1 MKRVLSL
8 ALSLVMLLSVTGG
21 LGLTA
26 YAGDTYYE
34 TEDNDDYSSADY
46 VPVNSTIYGVCR
58 KYDRKYDYDWYKFTL
73 SSPAKVNVQF
83 SFNRADADGAWSVY
97 LYKYDG
103 NGDCTK
109 LDHKYVYVYDGSYTF
124 SSLGLPAGTYF
135 VEVRALEGRGYSASA
150 WGRQYSITPKCSY
163 VSNWETE
170 FNDEYTSAD
179 PLSMGETRYGVCLSY
194 DDSDLYDCDWYKFT
208 LNSPAS
214 VSVTFT
220 HTKASA
226 NGDWDVYLYKYT
238 GNGGY
243 SRVTDEDVY
252 VSDGNYTFP
261 TQGLSAGTYFVR
273 VCGYN
278 SACGR
283 QYGVTVNYS
292 VGKPGKFRVSSRGS
306 NSLKLAW
313 NKPAGATGYQL
324 QRKSGNSYKA
334 LATVKGTSYT
344 HKSLSAGAGY
354 TYRVRAYRTVGGK
367 NYYSGWAYM
376 TAYTKPATPNL
387 TGLRATKS
395 GHKIKATW
403 KKVGGSAS
411 GYQIYWAK
419 DKNFKKVV
427 SKTTVSGQKK
437 TSYTGKNFTKGK
449 RYYVKVRAYKTVNGN
464 KIYGAWSNV
473 RNVKAK

>member
-1 MKRVLSL
+1 MKRVLSF
-8 ALSLVMLLSVTGG
+8 ALSLVMLLSITGG

-58 KYDRKYDYDWYKFTL
+58 EYDSDWYKFTL

-83 SFNRADADGAWSVY
+83 SFNRADADGDWGVY

-103 NGDCTK
+103 NGDYTK
-109 LDHKYVYVYDGSYTF
+109 LDYKDVYVYDGSYTF

-135 VEVRALEGRGYSASA
+135 VKVYGYNSAC
-150 WGRQYSITPKCSY
+150 GRQYSITPKCSY

-179 PLSMGETRYGVCLSY
+179 PLSMGVTRYGVCREY
-194 DDSDLYDCDWYKFT
+194 DHDWYKFVLKAPST
-208 LNSPAS
+208 

-226 NGDWDVYLYKYT
+226 DGDWDVYLYKYK
-238 GNGGY
+238 GDGEY
-243 SRVTDEDVY
+243 AKVAYKDVY

-261 TQGLSAGTYFVR
+261 TLGLSAGTYFVK
-273 VCGYN
+273 VYGYN

-344 HKSLSAGAGY
+344 HKSLTAGAGY

-387 TGLRATKS
+387 TGLSATKS

-427 SKTTVSGQKK
+427 SKTNVSGQKK

-464 KIYGAWSNV
+464 KIYGAWSKV

>member
-1 MKRVLSL
+1 MLSF
-8 ALSLVMLLSVTGG
+8 ALSLVMLLSITGG

-46 VPVNSTIYGVCR
+46 VPVNSTIYGVCS
-58 KYDRKYDYDWYKFTL
+58 DYSYSDTDWYKFTL

-83 SFNRADADGAWSVY
+83 SFNRADADGDWYVY
-97 LYKYDG
+97 LYKYEG
-103 NGDCTK
+103 NGDYST
-109 LDHKYVYVYDGSYTF
+109 LDYEDVYVYDGSYTF

-135 VEVRALEGRGYSASA
+135 VKVYGYNSAC
-150 WGRQYSITPKCSY
+150 GRQYSITPKCSY

-179 PLSMGETRYGVCLSY
+179 PLSMGTTRYGVNPTSS
-194 DDSDLYDCDWYKFT
+194 DDDWYKFT

-214 VSVTFT
+214 VSVAFT
-220 HTKASA
+220 HTKASDD
-226 NGDWDVYLYKYT
+226 GDWGVYLYKY
-238 GNGGY
+238 NGGGEY
-243 SRVTDEDVY
+243 AQLAYEDVC

-261 TQGLSAGTYFVR
+261 TQGLSAGTYFVK
-273 VCGYN
+273 VSGCN

-283 QYGVTVNYS
+283 QYGITVNYS

-324 QRKSGNSYKA
+324 QRKSGNSYKT

-344 HKSLSAGAGY
+344 HKSLTAGAGY
-354 TYRVRAYRTVGGK
+354 TYRVRTYRTVGGK
-367 NYYSGWAYM
+367 NYYSGWVYM

-387 TGLRATKS
+387 TGLSATKS

-449 RYYVKVRAYKTVNGN
+449 RYYVKVRAYKTVKGN
-464 KIYGAWSNV
+464 KIYGAWSKV

>member
-1 MKRVLSL
+1 MLFLLEVKNMKRVLSF
-8 ALSLVMLLSVTGG
+8 ALSLVMLLSITGG

-46 VPVNSTIYGVCR
+46 VPVNSTIYGVCS
-58 KYDRKYDYDWYKFTL
+58 DYSYSDTDWYKFTL

-83 SFNRADADGAWSVY
+83 SFNRADADGDWYVY
-97 LYKYDG
+97 LYKYEG
-103 NGDCTK
+103 NGDYST
-109 LDHKYVYVYDGSYTF
+109 LDYEDVYVYDGSYTF

-135 VEVRALEGRGYSASA
+135 VKVYGYNSAC
-150 WGRQYSITPKCSY
+150 GRQYSITPKCSY

-179 PLSMGETRYGVCLSY
+179 PLSMGTTRYGVNPTSS
-194 DDSDLYDCDWYKFT
+194 DDDWYKFT

-214 VSVTFT
+214 VSVAFT

-226 NGDWDVYLYKYT
+226 DGDWGVYLYKY
-238 GNGGY
+238 NGGGEY
-243 SRVTDEDVY
+243 AQLAYEDVC

-261 TQGLSAGTYFVR
+261 TQGLSAGTYFVK
-273 VCGYN
+273 VSGCN

-324 QRKSGNSYKA
+324 QRKSGNSYKT

-344 HKSLSAGAGY
+344 HKSLTAGAGY

-376 TAYTKPATPNL
+376 TAYTKPAIPNL
-387 TGLRATKS
+387 TGLSATKS

-427 SKTTVSGQKK
+427 SKTNVSGQKK

>member
-1 MKRVLSL
+1 MKRVLSF
-8 ALSLVMLLSVTGG
+8 ALSLVMLLSITGG

-34 TEDNDDYSSADY
+34 TEDNDYYTSADY
-46 VPVNSTIYGVCR
+46 VPVNSTIYGACR
-58 KYDRKYDYDWYKFTL
+58 EYDSDWYKFTL

-83 SFNRADADGAWSVY
+83 SFNRADADGDWNVS
-97 LYKYDG
+97 LHKYDG
-103 NGDCTK
+103 NGEYTC
-109 LDHKYVYVYDGSYTF
+109 LDYKDVNVYDGSYTF
-124 SSLGLPAGTYF
+124 SSEGLPAGTYF
-135 VEVRALEGRGYSASA
+135 VEVYGYNSACN
-150 WGRQYSITPKCSY
+150 RQYSVTPKCTY

-170 FNDEYTSAD
+170 FNDYYTSAD
-179 PLSMGETRYGVCLSY
+179 PLSIGTTRYGVCREY
-194 DDSDLYDCDWYKFT
+194 DNDWYKFI
-208 LNSPAS
+208 LNSSSS

-226 NGDWDVYLYKYT
+226 DGDWNVYLYKYK
-238 GNGGY
+238 GDGEYAQVAYKN
-243 SRVTDEDVY
+243 VY

-261 TQGLSAGTYFVR
+261 TQGLSAGTYFIQVY
-273 VCGYN
+273 GYN
-278 SACGR
+278 SALGR

-324 QRKSGNSYKA
+324 QRKSGNRYKA

-344 HKSLSAGAGY
+344 HKSLTAGTGY

-387 TGLRATKS
+387 TGLSAIKS

-403 KKVGGSAS
+403 KKIGGSAS

-449 RYYVKVRAYKTVNGN
+449 RYYVKVRAYKTVKGN
-464 KIYGAWSNV
+464 KIYGAWSKV

>member
-1 MKRVLSL
+1 MKRVLSF
-8 ALSLVMLLSVTGG
+8 ALSLVMLMSITGG

-58 KYDRKYDYDWYKFTL
+58 EYDSDWYKFTL
-73 SSPAKVNVQF
+73 SSSAKVNVQF
-83 SFNRADADGAWSVY
+83 SFNRADADGDWDVY

-103 NGDCTK
+103 NGDYTQLEYK
-109 LDHKYVYVYDGSYTF
+109 DVYVYDGSYTF

-135 VEVRALEGRGYSASA
+135 VKVYGYNSAC
-150 WGRQYSITPKCSY
+150 GRQYSITPKCSY

-179 PLSMGETRYGVCLSY
+179 PLSMGVTRYGVCRGY
-194 DDSDLYDCDWYKFT
+194 DRDWYKFV
-208 LNSPAS
+208 LNAPST

-226 NGDWDVYLYKYT
+226 DGDWDVYLYKYK
-238 GNGGY
+238 GDGEY
-243 SRVTDEDVY
+243 DQLAYKDVY

-261 TQGLSAGTYFVR
+261 TQGLSAGTYFVK
-273 VCGYN
+273 VYGYN

-324 QRKSGNSYKA
+324 QRKSGNRYKA

-344 HKSLSAGAGY
+344 HKSLTAGAGY

-387 TGLRATKS
+387 TGLSAIKS

>member
-1 MKRVLSL
+1 MKRVLSF
-8 ALSLVMLLSVTGG
+8 ALSLVMLLSITGG

-58 KYDRKYDYDWYKFTL
+58 EYDPDWYKFTL

-83 SFNRADADGAWSVY
+83 SFNRADADGDWYVY
-97 LYKYDG
+97 LYKYEG
-103 NGDCTK
+103 NGDYST
-109 LDHKYVYVYDGSYTF
+109 LDYEDVYVYDGSYTF

-135 VEVRALEGRGYSASA
+135 VKVYGYNSAC
-150 WGRQYSITPKCSY
+150 GRQYSITPKCSY

-179 PLSMGETRYGVCLSY
+179 PLSMGTTRYGVNPTSS
-194 DDSDLYDCDWYKFT
+194 DDDWYKFT

-214 VSVTFT
+214 VSVAFT

-226 NGDWDVYLYKYT
+226 DGDWGVYLYKY
-238 GNGGY
+238 NGGGEY
-243 SRVTDEDVY
+243 AQLAYEDVC

-261 TQGLSAGTYFVR
+261 TQGLSAGTYFVK
-273 VCGYN
+273 VSGCN

-313 NKPAGATGYQL
+313 NKPVGATGYQL

-344 HKSLSAGAGY
+344 HKSLRAGAGY
-354 TYRVRAYRTVGGK
+354 SYRVRAYRTVGGK

-387 TGLRATKS
+387 TGLSATKS

-419 DKNFKKVV
+419 DKNFKKMV

>member
-1 MKRVLSL
+1 MKRVLSF
-8 ALSLVMLLSVTGG
+8 ALSLVMLLSITGG

-58 KYDRKYDYDWYKFTL
+58 EYDFDWYKFTL

-83 SFNRADADGAWSVY
+83 SFNRADADGDWDVY

-103 NGDCTK
+103 NGDYTK
-109 LDHKYVYVYDGSYTF
+109 LDYKDVYVYDGSYTF

-135 VEVRALEGRGYSASA
+135 VKVYGYNSAC
-150 WGRQYSITPKCSY
+150 GRQYSITPKCSY

-179 PLSMGETRYGVCLSY
+179 PLSMGVTRYGVCREY
-194 DDSDLYDCDWYKFT
+194 DHDWYKFVLKAPST
-208 LNSPAS
+208 

-226 NGDWDVYLYKYT
+226 DGDWDVYLYKYK
-238 GNGGY
+238 GDGEY
-243 SRVTDEDVY
+243 AKVAYKDVY

-261 TQGLSAGTYFVR
+261 TLGLSAGTYFVK
-273 VCGYN
+273 VYGYN

-283 QYGVTVNYS
+283 QYGVTVNYA

-324 QRKSGNSYKA
+324 QRKSGNSYKT

-344 HKSLSAGAGY
+344 HKGLTAGAGY

-367 NYYSGWAYM
+367 NYYSGWVYM

-419 DKNFKKVV
+419 DKNFKKMV
-427 SKTTVSGQKK
+427 SKTSPGRRKPAIPAR
-437 TSYTGKNFTKGK
+437 TSP
-449 RYYVKVRAYKTVNGN
+449 RANA
-464 KIYGAWSNV
+464 IM
-473 RNVKAK
+473 

>member
-1 MKRVLSL
+1 MKRVLSF
-8 ALSLVMLLSVTGG
+8 ALSLVMLMSITGG

-26 YAGDTYYE
+26 YAGDSYYE

-58 KYDRKYDYDWYKFTL
+58 EYDSDWYKFTL

-83 SFNRADADGAWSVY
+83 SFNRADADGDWSVY

-103 NGDCTK
+103 NGDYTK
-109 LDHKYVYVYDGSYTF
+109 LDYKDVYVYDGSYTF

-135 VEVRALEGRGYSASA
+135 VKVYGYNSAC
-150 WGRQYSITPKCSY
+150 GRQYSITPKCSY

-179 PLSMGETRYGVCLSY
+179 PLSMGVTRYGVCREY
-194 DDSDLYDCDWYKFT
+194 DHDWYKFVLKAPST
-208 LNSPAS
+208 

-226 NGDWDVYLYKYT
+226 DGDWGVYLYKY
-238 GNGGY
+238 NGGGEY
-243 SRVTDEDVY
+243 AQLAYEDVC

-261 TQGLSAGTYFVR
+261 TQGLSAGTYFVK
-273 VCGYN
+273 VSGCN

-313 NKPAGATGYQL
+313 NKPVGATGYQL

-344 HKSLSAGAGY
+344 HKSLRAGAGY
-354 TYRVRAYRTVGGK
+354 SYRVRAYRTVGGK

-387 TGLRATKS
+387 TGLSATKS

-419 DKNFKKVV
+419 DKNFKKMV

>member
-1 MKRVLSL
+1 MSL
-8 ALSLVMLLSVTGG
+8 H
-21 LGLTA
+21 
-26 YAGDTYYE
+26 
-34 TEDNDDYSSADY
+34 
-46 VPVNSTIYGVCR
+46 
-58 KYDRKYDYDWYKFTL
+58 
-73 SSPAKVNVQF
+73 
-83 SFNRADADGAWSVY
+83 
-97 LYKYDG
+97 KYDG
-103 NGDCTK
+103 NGEYTR
-109 LDHKYVYVYDGSYTF
+109 LDYKDVNVYDGSYTF
-124 SSLGLPAGTYF
+124 SSEGLPAGTYF
-135 VEVRALEGRGYSASA
+135 VEVYGYNSACN
-150 WGRQYSITPKCSY
+150 RQYSVTPKCTY

-170 FNDEYTSAD
+170 FNDYYTSAD
-179 PLSMGETRYGVCLSY
+179 PLSIGTTRYGVCREY
-194 DDSDLYDCDWYKFT
+194 DNDWYKFI
-208 LNSPAS
+208 LNSSSS

-226 NGDWDVYLYKYT
+226 DGDWNVYLYKYK
-238 GNGGY
+238 GDGEYAQVAYKN
-243 SRVTDEDVY
+243 VC

-261 TQGLSAGTYFVR
+261 TQGLSAGTYFIQVY
-273 VCGYN
+273 GYN

-324 QRKSGNSYKA
+324 QRKSGNSYKT

>member
-1 MKRVLSL
+1 MKRVLSF
-8 ALSLVMLLSVTGG
+8 ALSLVMLLSITGG

-46 VPVNSTIYGVCR
+46 VPVNSTIYGVCS
-58 KYDRKYDYDWYKFTL
+58 DYSYSDTDWYKFTL

-83 SFNRADADGAWSVY
+83 SFNRADADGDWYVY
-97 LYKYDG
+97 LYKYEG
-103 NGDCTK
+103 NGDYST
-109 LDHKYVYVYDGSYTF
+109 LDYEDVYVYDGSYTF

-135 VEVRALEGRGYSASA
+135 VKVYGYNSAC
-150 WGRQYSITPKCSY
+150 GRQYSITPKCSY

-179 PLSMGETRYGVCLSY
+179 PLSMGTTRYGVNPTSS
-194 DDSDLYDCDWYKFT
+194 DDDWYKFT

-214 VSVTFT
+214 VSVAFT

-226 NGDWDVYLYKYT
+226 DGDWGVYLYKY
-238 GNGGY
+238 NGGGEY
-243 SRVTDEDVY
+243 AQLAYEDVC

-261 TQGLSAGTYFVR
+261 TQGLSAGIYFVK
-273 VCGYN
+273 VSGCN

-324 QRKSGNSYKA
+324 QRKSGNSYKT

-344 HKSLSAGAGY
+344 HKSLTAGAGY

-387 TGLRATKS
+387 TGLSATKS

-419 DKNFKKVV
+419 DKNFKKMV

>member
-1 MKRVLSL
+1 MKRVLSF
-8 ALSLVMLLSVTGG
+8 ALSLVMLLSITGG

-46 VPVNSTIYGVCR
+46 VPVNSTIYGVCS
-58 KYDRKYDYDWYKFTL
+58 DYSYSDTDWYKFTL

-83 SFNRADADGAWSVY
+83 SFNRADADGDWYVY
-97 LYKYDG
+97 LYKYEG
-103 NGDCTK
+103 NGDYST
-109 LDHKYVYVYDGSYTF
+109 LDYEDVYVYDGSYTF

-135 VEVRALEGRGYSASA
+135 VKVYGYNSAC
-150 WGRQYSITPKCSY
+150 GRQYSITPKCSY

-179 PLSMGETRYGVCLSY
+179 PLSMGTTRYGVNPTSS
-194 DDSDLYDCDWYKFT
+194 DDDWYKFT

-214 VSVTFT
+214 VSVAFT

-226 NGDWDVYLYKYT
+226 DGDWDVYLYKY
-238 GNGGY
+238 NGGGEY
-243 SRVTDEDVY
+243 AQLAYEDVC

-261 TQGLSAGTYFVR
+261 TQGLSAGTYFVK
-273 VCGYN
+273 VSGCN

-283 QYGVTVNYS
+283 QYGVTVNYA

>member
-1 MKRVLSL
+1 M
-8 ALSLVMLLSVTGG
+8 
-21 LGLTA
+21 
-26 YAGDTYYE
+26 
-34 TEDNDDYSSADY
+34 
-46 VPVNSTIYGVCR
+46 VCR
-58 KYDRKYDYDWYKFTL
+58 EYDSDWYKFTL

-83 SFNRADADGAWSVY
+83 SFNRADADGEWDVY

-103 NGDCTK
+103 NGNYTQ
-109 LDHKYVYVYDGSYTF
+109 LDFEEVYVYDGSYTF

-135 VEVRALEGRGYSASA
+135 VKVRGYNSAC
-150 WGRQYSITPKCSY
+150 GRQYGVTPKCTY

-170 FNDEYTSAD
+170 FNDEYTDAD
-179 PLSMGETRYGVCLSY
+179 PLSMGTTRYGVCRSY
-194 DDSDLYDCDWYKFT
+194 DNDWYKFV
-208 LNSPAS
+208 LNSSAS

-220 HTKASA
+220 HTKASVD
-226 NGDWDVYLYKYT
+226 GEWDVYVYKYT
-238 GNGGY
+238 GSGNY
-243 SRVTDEDVY
+243 SQLAYNEVY
-252 VSDGNYTFP
+252 VGDGNYTFP
-261 TQGLSAGTYFVR
+261 TQGLSAGTYFVKVR
-273 VCGYN
+273 GYG

-292 VGKPGKFRVSSRGS
+292 VGKPGNFRVSNRGS

-334 LATVKGTSYT
+334 LATVKSTSYT
-344 HKSLSAGAGY
+344 HKSLTAGAGY

-367 NYYSGWAYM
+367 NYYSGWVYM

-387 TGLRATKS
+387 TGLSATKS

>member
-1 MKRVLSL
+1 MKRVLSF
-8 ALSLVMLLSVTGG
+8 ALSLVMLLSITGG

-46 VPVNSTIYGVCR
+46 VPVNSTIYGVCS
-58 KYDRKYDYDWYKFTL
+58 DYSYSDTDWYKFTL

-83 SFNRADADGAWSVY
+83 SFNRADADGDWYVY
-97 LYKYDG
+97 LYKYEG
-103 NGDCTK
+103 NGDYST
-109 LDHKYVYVYDGSYTF
+109 LDYEDVYVYDGSYTF

-135 VEVRALEGRGYSASA
+135 VKVYGYNSAC
-150 WGRQYSITPKCSY
+150 GRQYSITPKCSY

-179 PLSMGETRYGVCLSY
+179 PLSMGTTRYGVNPTSS
-194 DDSDLYDCDWYKFT
+194 DDDWYKFT

-214 VSVTFT
+214 VSVAFT

-226 NGDWDVYLYKYT
+226 DGDWGVYLYKY
-238 GNGGY
+238 NGGGEY
-243 SRVTDEDVY
+243 AQLAYEDVC

-261 TQGLSAGTYFVR
+261 TQGLSAGTYFVK
-273 VCGYN
+273 VSGCN

-313 NKPAGATGYQL
+313 NKPVGATGYQL

-344 HKSLSAGAGY
+344 HKSLRAGAGY
-354 TYRVRAYRTVGGK
+354 SYRVRAYRTVGGK

-387 TGLRATKS
+387 TGLSATKS

-419 DKNFKKVV
+419 DKNFKKMV

-449 RYYVKVRAYKTVNGN
+449 RYYVKVRAYKTVKGN
-464 KIYGAWSNV
+464 KIYGAWSKV

>member
-1 MKRVLSL
+1 MKRVLSF
-8 ALSLVMLLSVTGG
+8 ALSLVMLLSITGG

-46 VPVNSTIYGVCR
+46 VPVNSTIYGVCS
-58 KYDRKYDYDWYKFTL
+58 DYSYSDTDWYKFTL

-83 SFNRADADGAWSVY
+83 SFNRADADGDWYVY
-97 LYKYDG
+97 LYKYEG
-103 NGDCTK
+103 NGDYST
-109 LDHKYVYVYDGSYTF
+109 LDYEDVYVYDGSYTF

-135 VEVRALEGRGYSASA
+135 VKVYGYNSAC
-150 WGRQYSITPKCSY
+150 GRQYSITPKCSY

-179 PLSMGETRYGVCLSY
+179 PLSMGTTRYGVNPTSS
-194 DDSDLYDCDWYKFT
+194 DDDWYKFT

-214 VSVTFT
+214 VSVAFT

-226 NGDWDVYLYKYT
+226 DGDWGVYLYKY
-238 GNGGY
+238 NGGGEY
-243 SRVTDEDVY
+243 AQLAYEDVC

-261 TQGLSAGTYFVR
+261 TQGLSAGTYFVK
-273 VCGYN
+273 VSGCN

-324 QRKSGNSYKA
+324 QRKSGNSYKT

-344 HKSLSAGAGY
+344 HKSLTAGAGY

-367 NYYSGWAYM
+367 NYYSGWVYM

-387 TGLRATKS
+387 TGLSAIKS

>member
-1 MKRVLSL
+1 MKRVLSF
-8 ALSLVMLLSVTGG
+8 ALSLVMLMSITGG

-58 KYDRKYDYDWYKFTL
+58 DYDDDWYKFTL
-73 SSPAKVNVQF
+73 SSSAKVNVQF
-83 SFNRADADGAWSVY
+83 SFNRADADGDWYVY
-97 LYKYDG
+97 LYKYEG
-103 NGDCTK
+103 NGDYST
-109 LDHKYVYVYDGSYTF
+109 LDYEDVYVYDGSYTF

-135 VEVRALEGRGYSASA
+135 VKVYGYNSAC
-150 WGRQYSITPKCSY
+150 GRQYSITPKCSY
-163 VSNWETE
+163 VSNRETE

-179 PLSMGETRYGVCLSY
+179 PLSMGTTRYGVNPTSS
-194 DDSDLYDCDWYKFT
+194 DDDWYKFT

-214 VSVTFT
+214 VSVAFT

-226 NGDWDVYLYKYT
+226 DGDWGVYLYKY
-238 GNGGY
+238 NGGGEY
-243 SRVTDEDVY
+243 AQLAYEDVC

-261 TQGLSAGTYFVR
+261 TQGLSAGTYFVK
-273 VCGYN
+273 VSGCN

-387 TGLRATKS
+387 TGLSATKS

-419 DKNFKKVV
+419 DKNFKKMV

>member
-1 MKRVLSL
+1 MKRVLSF
-8 ALSLVMLLSVTGG
+8 ALSLVMLLSITGG

-46 VPVNSTIYGVCR
+46 VPVNSTIYGVCS
-58 KYDRKYDYDWYKFTL
+58 DYSYSDTDWYKFTL

-83 SFNRADADGAWSVY
+83 SFNRADADGDWYVY
-97 LYKYDG
+97 LYKYEG
-103 NGDCTK
+103 NGDYST
-109 LDHKYVYVYDGSYTF
+109 LDYEDVYVYDGSYTF

-135 VEVRALEGRGYSASA
+135 VKVYGYNSAC
-150 WGRQYSITPKCSY
+150 GRQYSITPKCSY

-179 PLSMGETRYGVCLSY
+179 PLSMGTTRYGVNPTSS
-194 DDSDLYDCDWYKFT
+194 DDDWYKFT

-214 VSVTFT
+214 VSVAFT

-226 NGDWDVYLYKYT
+226 DGDWGVYLYKY
-238 GNGGY
+238 NGGGEY
-243 SRVTDEDVY
+243 AQLAYEDVC

-261 TQGLSAGTYFVR
+261 TQGLSAGTYFVK
-273 VCGYN
+273 VSGCN

-324 QRKSGNSYKA
+324 QRKSGNSYKT

-344 HKSLSAGAGY
+344 HKSLTAGAGY

-387 TGLRATKS
+387 TGLSATKS

-419 DKNFKKVV
+419 DKNFKKMV

-473 RNVKAK
+473 RTVKAK

>member
-8 ALSLVMLLSVTGG
+8 ALSLVMLLSV
-21 LGLTA
+21 GLTA

-34 TEDNDDYSSADY
+34 TEDNDEYSSADY
-46 VPVNSTIYGVCR
+46 VPVNSTIYGVCS
-58 KYDRKYDYDWYKFTL
+58 DNSDTDWYKFTL

-83 SFNRADADGAWSVY
+83 SFDRADEDGYWWVY
-97 LYKYDG
+97 LYKYEG
-103 NGDCTK
+103 NGDYTR
-109 LDHKYVYVYDGSYTF
+109 LDYKDVYVYDGSYTF
-124 SSLGLPAGTYF
+124 SSLGLPAGIYL
-135 VEVRALEGRGYSASA
+135 VKVYGYNSPL
-150 WGRQYSITPKCSY
+150 GRQYSVTPKCTY

-170 FNDEYTSAD
+170 FNDDFATAD
-179 PLSMGETRYGVCLSY
+179 PLTMGTIRYGVCTDYS
-194 DDSDLYDCDWYKFT
+194 DDDWYKFV
-208 LNSPAS
+208 LNSSAS
-214 VSVTFT
+214 VSVTIT

-226 NGDWDVYLYKYT
+226 DGYWSVYLYKYE
-238 GNGGY
+238 GNGDRSEVAY
-243 SRVTDEDVY
+243 KTIY

-261 TQGLSAGTYFVR
+261 TQGLSAGTYFVKVR
-273 VCGYN
+273 GNN
-278 SACGR
+278 SAYGR

-313 NKPAGATGYQL
+313 NQPAGATGYQL

-334 LATVKGTSYT
+334 LATVKSTSYT
-344 HKSLSAGAGY
+344 HKSLTAGAGY

-367 NYYSGWAYM
+367 NYYSGWVYM

-387 TGLRATKS
+387 TGLSATKS

-427 SKTTVSGQKK
+427 SKTTVSGQGK

>member
-1 MKRVLSL
+1 MKRVLSF
-8 ALSLVMLLSVTGG
+8 ALSLVMLLSITGG

-46 VPVNSTIYGVCR
+46 VPVNSTIYGVCS
-58 KYDRKYDYDWYKFTL
+58 DNGDTDWYKFTL

-83 SFNRADADGAWSVY
+83 SFNRADADGYWRVY
-97 LYKYDG
+97 LYKYEG
-103 NGDCTK
+103 NGNYAN
-109 LDHKYVYVYDGSYTF
+109 LDNEMVYVYDGSYTF
-124 SSLGLPAGTYF
+124 SSLGLPAGTYLIR
-135 VEVRALEGRGYSASA
+135 VRGYNSACD
-150 WGRQYSITPKCSY
+150 RQYSVTPKCTY

-170 FNDEYTSAD
+170 FNDDFNTAD
-179 PLSMGETRYGVCLSY
+179 PLSMGTTRYGVCTDY
-194 DDSDLYDCDWYKFT
+194 GDDDWYKFV
-208 LNSPAS
+208 LNSSAS
-214 VSVTFT
+214 VSVSIT
-220 HTKASA
+220 HTKASVD
-226 NGDWDVYLYKYT
+226 GYWSVYLYKYE
-238 GNGGY
+238 GSGARSQVAY
-243 SRVTDEDVY
+243 KSIY
-252 VSDGNYTFP
+252 VSDANYTFP
-261 TQGLSAGTYFVR
+261 TQGFSAGTYFVKVR
-273 VCGYN
+273 GNN

-344 HKSLSAGAGY
+344 HKSLTAGAGY

-419 DKNFKKVV
+419 DKNFKKMV

>member
-1 MKRVLSL
+1 MKRVLSF
-8 ALSLVMLLSVTGG
+8 ALSLVMLLSITGG

-34 TEDNDDYSSADY
+34 TEDNDEYSSADY

-58 KYDRKYDYDWYKFTL
+58 EYDFDWYKFTL

-83 SFNRADADGAWSVY
+83 SFNRADADGDWDVY

-103 NGDCTK
+103 NGDYTK
-109 LDHKYVYVYDGSYTF
+109 LDYKDVYVYDGSYTF

-135 VEVRALEGRGYSASA
+135 VKVYGYNSAC
-150 WGRQYSITPKCSY
+150 GRQYSITPKCSY

-179 PLSMGETRYGVCLSY
+179 PLSMGVTRYGVCREY
-194 DDSDLYDCDWYKFT
+194 DHDWYKFVLKAPST
-208 LNSPAS
+208 

-226 NGDWDVYLYKYT
+226 DGDWDVYLYKYK
-238 GNGGY
+238 GDGEY
-243 SRVTDEDVY
+243 AKVAYKDVY

-261 TQGLSAGTYFVR
+261 TLGLSAGTYFVK
-273 VCGYN
+273 VYGYN

-283 QYGVTVNYS
+283 QYGVTVNYA

-344 HKSLSAGAGY
+344 HKGLTAGAGY

-367 NYYSGWAYM
+367 NYYSGWVYM

-427 SKTTVSGQKK
+427 SKTNVSGQKK

-464 KIYGAWSNV
+464 KIYGAWSKV

>member
-1 MKRVLSL
+1 MKRVLSF
-8 ALSLVMLLSVTGG
+8 ALSLVMLLSITGG

-34 TEDNDDYSSADY
+34 TEDNDEYSSADY
-46 VPVNSTIYGVCR
+46 VPVNSTIYGVCS
-58 KYDRKYDYDWYKFTL
+58 DYSYSDTDWYKFTL
-73 SSPAKVNVQF
+73 SSPAKVNVRF
-83 SFNRADADGAWSVY
+83 SFNRADADGDWYVY
-97 LYKYDG
+97 LYKYEG
-103 NGDCTK
+103 NGDYST
-109 LDHKYVYVYDGSYTF
+109 LDYEDVYVYDGSYTF

-135 VEVRALEGRGYSASA
+135 VKVYGYNSAC
-150 WGRQYSITPKCSY
+150 GRQYSITPKCSY

-170 FNDEYTSAD
+170 FNNEYTSAD
-179 PLSMGETRYGVCLSY
+179 PLSMGTTRYGVNPTSS
-194 DDSDLYDCDWYKFT
+194 DDDWYKFT

-214 VSVTFT
+214 VSVAFT

-226 NGDWDVYLYKYT
+226 DGDWGVYLYKY
-238 GNGGY
+238 NGGGEY
-243 SRVTDEDVY
+243 AQLAYEDVC

-261 TQGLSAGTYFVR
+261 TQGLSAGTYFVK
-273 VCGYN
+273 VSGCN

-387 TGLRATKS
+387 TGLSATKS

-427 SKTTVSGQKK
+427 SKTNVSGQKK

-464 KIYGAWSNV
+464 KIYGAWSKV

>member
-1 MKRVLSL
+1 MKRVLSF
-8 ALSLVMLLSVTGG
+8 ALSLVMLMSITGG

-58 KYDRKYDYDWYKFTL
+58 EYDSDWYKFTL
-73 SSPAKVNVQF
+73 SSSAKVNVQF
-83 SFNRADADGAWSVY
+83 SFNRADADGDWDVY

-103 NGDCTK
+103 NGDYTQLEYK
-109 LDHKYVYVYDGSYTF
+109 DVYVYDGSYTF

-135 VEVRALEGRGYSASA
+135 VKVYGYNSAC
-150 WGRQYSITPKCSY
+150 GRQYSITPKCSY

-179 PLSMGETRYGVCLSY
+179 PLSMGVTRYGVCRGY
-194 DDSDLYDCDWYKFT
+194 DRDWYKFV
-208 LNSPAS
+208 LNAPST

-226 NGDWDVYLYKYT
+226 DGDWDVYLYKYK
-238 GNGGY
+238 GDGEY
-243 SRVTDEDVY
+243 DQLAYKDVY

-261 TQGLSAGTYFVR
+261 TQGLSAGTYFVK
-273 VCGYN
+273 VYGYN

-324 QRKSGNSYKA
+324 QRKSGNSYKT

-403 KKVGGSAS
+403 K
-411 GYQIYWAK
+411 
-419 DKNFKKVV
+419 
-427 SKTTVSGQKK
+427 
-437 TSYTGKNFTKGK
+437 
-449 RYYVKVRAYKTVNGN
+449 
-464 KIYGAWSNV
+464 
-473 RNVKAK
+473 

>member
-1 MKRVLSL
+1 MKRVLSF
-8 ALSLVMLLSVTGG
+8 ALSLVMLLSITGG

-46 VPVNSTIYGVCR
+46 VPVNSTIYGVCS
-58 KYDRKYDYDWYKFTL
+58 DYSYSDTDWYKFTL

-83 SFNRADADGAWSVY
+83 SFNRADADGDWYVY
-97 LYKYDG
+97 LYKYEG
-103 NGDCTK
+103 NGDYST
-109 LDHKYVYVYDGSYTF
+109 LDYEDVYVYDGSYTF

-135 VEVRALEGRGYSASA
+135 VKVYGYNSAC
-150 WGRQYSITPKCSY
+150 GRQYSITPKCSY

-179 PLSMGETRYGVCLSY
+179 PLSMGTTRYGVNPTSS
-194 DDSDLYDCDWYKFT
+194 DDDWYKFT

-214 VSVTFT
+214 VSVAFT

-226 NGDWDVYLYKYT
+226 DGDWGVYLYKY
-238 GNGGY
+238 NGGGEY
-243 SRVTDEDVY
+243 AQLAYEDVC

-261 TQGLSAGTYFVR
+261 TQGLSAGTYFVK
-273 VCGYN
+273 VSGCN

-324 QRKSGNSYKA
+324 QRKSGNSYKT

-344 HKSLSAGAGY
+344 HKSLTAGAGY

-376 TAYTKPATPNL
+376 TAYTKPAIPNL
-387 TGLRATKS
+387 TGLSATKS

-419 DKNFKKVV
+419 DKNFKKMV

>member
-1 MKRVLSL
+1 MKRVLSF
-8 ALSLVMLLSVTGG
+8 ALSLVMLLSITGG

-58 KYDRKYDYDWYKFTL
+58 EYDSDWYKFTL

-83 SFNRADADGAWSVY
+83 SFNRADADGDWSVY

-103 NGDCTK
+103 NGDYTK
-109 LDHKYVYVYDGSYTF
+109 LDYKDVYVYDGRYTF
-124 SSLGLPAGTYF
+124 SSLGLPAGTCF
-135 VEVRALEGRGYSASA
+135 VKVYGYNSAC
-150 WGRQYSITPKCSY
+150 GRQYSITPKCSY

-179 PLSMGETRYGVCLSY
+179 PLSMGVTRYGVCREY
-194 DDSDLYDCDWYKFT
+194 DHDWYKFVLKAPST
-208 LNSPAS
+208 

-226 NGDWDVYLYKYT
+226 DGDWDVYLYKYK
-238 GNGGY
+238 GDGEY
-243 SRVTDEDVY
+243 AKVAYKDVY

-261 TQGLSAGTYFVR
+261 TQGLSAGTYFVK
-273 VCGYN
+273 VYGYN

-344 HKSLSAGAGY
+344 HKGLTAGAGY

-427 SKTTVSGQKK
+427 SKTNVSGQKK

-449 RYYVKVRAYKTVNGN
+449 RYYVKVRAHKTVNGN

>member
-1 MKRVLSL
+1 MKRVLSF
-8 ALSLVMLLSVTGG
+8 ALSLVMLLSITGG

-58 KYDRKYDYDWYKFTL
+58 EYDFDWYKFTL

-83 SFNRADADGAWSVY
+83 SFNRADAEGDWDVY

-103 NGDCTK
+103 NGDYTK
-109 LDHKYVYVYDGSYTF
+109 LDYKDVYVYDGSYTF

-135 VEVRALEGRGYSASA
+135 VKVYGYNSAC
-150 WGRQYSITPKCSY
+150 GRQYSITPKCSY

-179 PLSMGETRYGVCLSY
+179 PLSMGVTRYGVCREY
-194 DDSDLYDCDWYKFT
+194 DHDWYKFV
-208 LNSPAS
+208 LNAPST

-226 NGDWDVYLYKYT
+226 DGDWDVYLYKYK
-238 GNGGY
+238 GDGEY
-243 SRVTDEDVY
+243 AKVAYKDVY

-261 TQGLSAGTYFVR
+261 TLGLSAGTYFVK
-273 VCGYN
+273 VYGYN

-387 TGLRATKS
+387 TGLSATKS

-449 RYYVKVRAYKTVNGN
+449 RYYVKVRAYKTVKGN
-464 KIYGAWSNV
+464 KIYGAWSKV

>member
-8 ALSLVMLLSVTGG
+8 TLSLLMLFSVTAG
-21 LGLTA
+21 LNITA
-26 YAGDTYYE
+26 FAGDSYYE

-46 VPVNSTIYGVCR
+46 VPVNSTIYGVCS
-58 KYDRKYDYDWYKFTL
+58 DYSYSDTDWYKFTL
-73 SSPAKVNVQF
+73 SSPAKVNVRF
-83 SFNRADADGAWSVY
+83 SFNRADADGDWYVY
-97 LYKYDG
+97 LYKYEG
-103 NGDCTK
+103 NGDYST
-109 LDHKYVYVYDGSYTF
+109 LDYEDVYVYDGSYTF

-135 VEVRALEGRGYSASA
+135 VKVYGYNSAC
-150 WGRQYSITPKCSY
+150 GRQYSITPKCSY

-170 FNDEYTSAD
+170 FNNEYTSAD
-179 PLSMGETRYGVCLSY
+179 PLSMGTTRYGVNPTSS
-194 DDSDLYDCDWYKFT
+194 DDDWYKFT

-214 VSVTFT
+214 VSVAFT

-226 NGDWDVYLYKYT
+226 DGDWGVYLYKY
-238 GNGGY
+238 NGGGEY
-243 SRVTDEDVY
+243 AQLAYEDVC

-261 TQGLSAGTYFVR
+261 TQGLSAGTYFVK
-273 VCGYN
+273 VSGCN

-324 QRKSGNSYKA
+324 QRKSGNSYKT

-344 HKSLSAGAGY
+344 HKSLTAGAGY

-387 TGLRATKS
+387 TGLSATKS

-427 SKTTVSGQKK
+427 SKTNVSGQKK

>member
-1 MKRVLSL
+1 MGTTR
-8 ALSLVMLLSVTGG
+8 
-21 LGLTA
+21 
-26 YAGDTYYE
+26 
-34 TEDNDDYSSADY
+34 
-46 VPVNSTIYGVCR
+46 YGVCT
-58 KYDRKYDYDWYKFTL
+58 DYGDDDWYKFVL
-73 SSPAKVNVQF
+73 NSSASVSVSITHTKASV
-83 SFNRADADGAWSVY
+83 DGYWSVY
-97 LYKYDG
+97 LYKYE
-103 NGDCTK
+103 
-109 LDHKYVYVYDGSYTF
+109 GSGARSQVAYK
-124 SSLGLPAGTYF
+124 
-135 VEVRALEGRGYSASA
+135 
-150 WGRQYSITPKCSY
+150 SIY
-163 VSNWETE
+163 I
-170 FNDEYTSAD
+170 
-179 PLSMGETRYGVCLSY
+179 
-194 DDSDLYDCDWYKFT
+194 SD
-208 LNSPAS
+208 A
-214 VSVTFT
+214 
-220 HTKASA
+220 
-226 NGDWDVYLYKYT
+226 
-238 GNGGY
+238 
-243 SRVTDEDVY
+243 
-252 VSDGNYTFP
+252 NYTFP
-261 TQGLSAGTYFVR
+261 TQGFSAGTYFVKVR
-273 VCGYN
+273 GNN

-344 HKSLSAGAGY
+344 HKSLTAGAGY

-387 TGLRATKS
+387 TGLSATKS

-419 DKNFKKVV
+419 DKNFKKMV

>member
-1 MKRVLSL
+1 MKRVLSF
-8 ALSLVMLLSVTGG
+8 ALSLVMLMSITGG

-58 KYDRKYDYDWYKFTL
+58 EYDFDWYKFTL

-83 SFNRADADGAWSVY
+83 SFNRADADGDWDVY

-103 NGDCTK
+103 NGDYTK
-109 LDHKYVYVYDGSYTF
+109 LDYKDVYVYDGSYTF

-135 VEVRALEGRGYSASA
+135 VKVYGYNSAC
-150 WGRQYSITPKCSY
+150 GRQYSITPKCSY

-170 FNDEYTSAD
+170 FNNEYTSAD
-179 PLSMGETRYGVCLSY
+179 PLSMGVTRYGVCREY
-194 DDSDLYDCDWYKFT
+194 DHDWYKFV
-208 LNSPAS
+208 LNAPST

-220 HTKASA
+220 HTKASVD
-226 NGDWDVYLYKYT
+226 GDWDVYLYKYK
-238 GNGGY
+238 GDGEY
-243 SRVTDEDVY
+243 AQVAYKDVY

-261 TQGLSAGTYFVR
+261 TLGLSAGTYFVK
-273 VCGYN
+273 VYGYN

-283 QYGVTVNYS
+283 QYGVTVNYA

-334 LATVKGTSYT
+334 WQ
-344 HKSLSAGAGY
+344 
-354 TYRVRAYRTVGGK
+354 R
-367 NYYSGWAYM
+367 
-376 TAYTKPATPNL
+376 
-387 TGLRATKS
+387 
-395 GHKIKATW
+395 
-403 KKVGGSAS
+403 
-411 GYQIYWAK
+411 
-419 DKNFKKVV
+419 
-427 SKTTVSGQKK
+427 
-437 TSYTGKNFTKGK
+437 
-449 RYYVKVRAYKTVNGN
+449 
-464 KIYGAWSNV
+464 
-473 RNVKAK
+473 

>member
-1 MKRVLSL
+1 MKRVLSF
-8 ALSLVMLLSVTGG
+8 ALSLVMLMSITGG

-58 KYDRKYDYDWYKFTL
+58 EYDHDWYKFTL

-83 SFNRADADGAWSVY
+83 SFNRADADGDWDVY

-103 NGDCTK
+103 NGDYTK
-109 LDHKYVYVYDGSYTF
+109 LDYKDVYVYDGSYTF

-135 VEVRALEGRGYSASA
+135 VKVYGYNSAC
-150 WGRQYSITPKCSY
+150 GRQYSITPKCSY

-179 PLSMGETRYGVCLSY
+179 PLSMGVTRYGVCREY
-194 DDSDLYDCDWYKFT
+194 DHDWYKFVLKAPST
-208 LNSPAS
+208 

-226 NGDWDVYLYKYT
+226 DGDWDVYLYKYK
-238 GNGGY
+238 GDGEY
-243 SRVTDEDVY
+243 AKVAYKDVY

-261 TQGLSAGTYFVR
+261 TLGLSAGTYFVK
-273 VCGYN
+273 VYGYN

-283 QYGVTVNYS
+283 QYGVTVNYA

-306 NSLKLAW
+306 NLLKLAW

-344 HKSLSAGAGY
+344 HKSLTAGAGY

-387 TGLRATKS
+387 TGLSATKS

-427 SKTTVSGQKK
+427 SKTNVSGQKK

-464 KIYGAWSNV
+464 KIYGAWSKV

>member
-1 MKRVLSL
+1 MKRVLSF
-8 ALSLVMLLSVTGG
+8 ALSLVMLMSITGG

-58 KYDRKYDYDWYKFTL
+58 EYDSDWYKFTL
-73 SSPAKVNVQF
+73 SSSAKVNVQF
-83 SFNRADADGAWSVY
+83 SFNRADADGDWDVY

-103 NGDCTK
+103 NGDYTQLEYK
-109 LDHKYVYVYDGSYTF
+109 DVYVYDGSYTF

-135 VEVRALEGRGYSASA
+135 VKVYGYNSAC
-150 WGRQYSITPKCSY
+150 GRQYSITPKCSY

-179 PLSMGETRYGVCLSY
+179 PLSMGVTRYGVCRGY
-194 DDSDLYDCDWYKFT
+194 DRDWYKFV
-208 LNSPAS
+208 LNAPST

-226 NGDWDVYLYKYT
+226 DGDWDVYLYKYK
-238 GNGGY
+238 GDGEY
-243 SRVTDEDVY
+243 DQLAYKDVY

-261 TQGLSAGTYFVR
+261 TQGLSAGTYFVK
-273 VCGYN
+273 VYGYN

-324 QRKSGNSYKA
+324 QRKSGNSYKT

-449 RYYVKVRAYKTVNGN
+449 RYYVRCAL
-464 KIYGAWSNV
+464 I
-473 RNVKAK
+473 RR

>member
-1 MKRVLSL
+1 MKRVLSF
-8 ALSLVMLLSVTGG
+8 ALSLVMLLSITGG

-46 VPVNSTIYGVCR
+46 VPVNSTIYGVCS
-58 KYDRKYDYDWYKFTL
+58 DYSYSDTDWYKFTL

-83 SFNRADADGAWSVY
+83 SFNRADADGDWYVY
-97 LYKYDG
+97 LYKYEG
-103 NGDCTK
+103 NGDYST
-109 LDHKYVYVYDGSYTF
+109 LDYEDVYVYDGSYTF

-135 VEVRALEGRGYSASA
+135 VKVYGYNSAC
-150 WGRQYSITPKCSY
+150 GRQYSITPKCSY

-179 PLSMGETRYGVCLSY
+179 PLSMGTTRYGVNPTSS
-194 DDSDLYDCDWYKFT
+194 DDDWYKFT

-214 VSVTFT
+214 VSVAFT

-226 NGDWDVYLYKYT
+226 DGDWGVYLYKYK
-238 GNGGY
+238 GDGEY
-243 SRVTDEDVY
+243 AQLAYKDVY
-252 VSDGNYTFP
+252 ISDGNYTFP
-261 TQGLSAGTYFVR
+261 TQGLSAGTYFVK
-273 VCGYN
+273 VYGYN

-283 QYGVTVNYS
+283 QYGVTVNYA

-324 QRKSGNSYKA
+324 QRKSGNSYKT

-344 HKSLSAGAGY
+344 HKSLTAGAGY

-419 DKNFKKVV
+419 DKNFKKMV

>member
-8 ALSLVMLLSVTGG
+8 ALSLVMLLSITGG

-46 VPVNSTIYGVCR
+46 VPVNSTIYGVCSNNS
-58 KYDRKYDYDWYKFTL
+58 DADWYKFTL
-73 SSPAKVNVQF
+73 SSPAKIDLQF
-83 SFNRADADGAWSVY
+83 AFDRADEDGYWQVG

-103 NGDCTK
+103 RIDNNSLEHDK
-109 LDHKYVYVYDGSYTF
+109 IYVRDGSYTF
-124 SSLGLPAGTYF
+124 CTAGLPAGTYLVCVF
-135 VEVRALEGRGYSASA
+135 SYDSAC
-150 WGRQYSITPKCSY
+150 GRQYGITPKCTY

-170 FNDEYTSAD
+170 FNDDFATAD
-179 PLSMGETRYGVCLSY
+179 PLTMGTIRYGVCTDY
-194 DDSDLYDCDWYKFT
+194 SDYDWYKFV
-208 LNSPAS
+208 LNSSAS
-214 VSVTFT
+214 VSVAFT
-220 HTKASA
+220 HTKA
-226 NGDWDVYLYKYT
+226 NKDGVWYVDLYNVGS
-238 GNGGY
+238 GNRLSIIAY
-243 SRVTDEDVY
+243 RNVY
-252 VSDGNYTFP
+252 VSDGTYTFP
-261 TQGLSAGTYFVR
+261 TQVLSAGTYFIKIR
-273 VCGYN
+273 GDH

-283 QYGVTVNYS
+283 QYGVTVNYA

-334 LATVKGTSYT
+334 LATVKSTSYT
-344 HKSLSAGAGY
+344 HKSLTAGAGY

-367 NYYSGWAYM
+367 NYYSGWVYM

-387 TGLRATKS
+387 TGLSATKS

-473 RNVKAK
+473 RNIKAK

>member
-1 MKRVLSL
+1 MKRVLSF
-8 ALSLVMLLSVTGG
+8 ALSLVMLLSITGG

-46 VPVNSTIYGVCR
+46 VPVNSTIYGVCS
-58 KYDRKYDYDWYKFTL
+58 DYSYSDTDWYKFTL

-83 SFNRADADGAWSVY
+83 SFNRADADGDWYVY
-97 LYKYDG
+97 LYKYEG
-103 NGDCTK
+103 NGDYST
-109 LDHKYVYVYDGSYTF
+109 LDYEDVYVYDGSYTF

-135 VEVRALEGRGYSASA
+135 VKVYGYNSAC
-150 WGRQYSITPKCSY
+150 GRQYSITPKCSY

-179 PLSMGETRYGVCLSY
+179 PLSMGTTRYGVNPTSS
-194 DDSDLYDCDWYKFT
+194 DDDWYKFT

-214 VSVTFT
+214 VSVAFT

-226 NGDWDVYLYKYT
+226 DGDWGVYLYKY
-238 GNGGY
+238 NGGGEY
-243 SRVTDEDVY
+243 AQLAYEDVC

-261 TQGLSAGTYFVR
+261 TQGLSAGTYFVK
-273 VCGYN
+273 VSGCN

-324 QRKSGNSYKA
+324 QRKSGNSYKT

-344 HKSLSAGAGY
+344 HKSLTAGAGY

-387 TGLRATKS
+387 TGLSATKS

-419 DKNFKKVV
+419 DKNFKKMV

-449 RYYVKVRAYKTVNGN
+449 RYYVKVRAYKTVNSN

>member
-1 MKRVLSL
+1 MKRVLSF
-8 ALSLVMLLSVTGG
+8 ALSLVMLLSITGG

-58 KYDRKYDYDWYKFTL
+58 EYDFDWYKFTL

-83 SFNRADADGAWSVY
+83 SFNRADADGDWDVY

-103 NGDCTK
+103 NGDYTK
-109 LDHKYVYVYDGSYTF
+109 LDYKDVYVYDGSYTF

-135 VEVRALEGRGYSASA
+135 VKVYGYNSAC
-150 WGRQYSITPKCSY
+150 GRQYSITPKCSY

-179 PLSMGETRYGVCLSY
+179 PLSMGVTRYGVCREY
-194 DDSDLYDCDWYKFT
+194 DHDWYKFVLKAPST
-208 LNSPAS
+208 

-226 NGDWDVYLYKYT
+226 DGDWDVYLYKYK
-238 GNGGY
+238 GDGEY
-243 SRVTDEDVY
+243 AKVAYKDVY

-261 TQGLSAGTYFVR
+261 TLGLSAGTYFVK
-273 VCGYN
+273 VYGYN
-278 SACGR
+278 SAWGR

-324 QRKSGNSYKA
+324 QRKSGNRYKA

-344 HKSLSAGAGY
+344 HKNLTAGAGY

-367 NYYSGWAYM
+367 NYYSGWVYM

-427 SKTTVSGQKK
+427 SKTNVSGQKK

>member
-1 MKRVLSL
+1 MKRVLSF
-8 ALSLVMLLSVTGG
+8 ALSLVMLLSITGG

-46 VPVNSTIYGVCR
+46 VPVNSTIYGVCSDNG
-58 KYDRKYDYDWYKFTL
+58 DRDWYKFTL

-83 SFNRADADGAWSVY
+83 SFDRADEDGYWRVY
-97 LYKYDG
+97 LYKYEG
-103 NGDCTK
+103 NGNYAN
-109 LDHKYVYVYDGSYTF
+109 LDNEIVYVYDGSYTF

-135 VEVRALEGRGYSASA
+135 IRVSGYNSACD
-150 WGRQYSITPKCSY
+150 RQYSATPKCTY

-170 FNDEYTSAD
+170 FNDDFTTAD
-179 PLSMGETRYGVCLSY
+179 PLSMGTTRYGVCTDY
-194 DDSDLYDCDWYKFT
+194 GDDDWYKFV
-208 LNSPAS
+208 LNSSAS
-214 VSVTFT
+214 VSVSIT
-220 HTKASA
+220 HTKASVD
-226 NGDWDVYLYKYT
+226 GYWSVYLYKYE
-238 GNGGY
+238 GSGARSQVAY
-243 SRVTDEDVY
+243 KSIY
-252 VSDGNYTFP
+252 ISDTNYTFP
-261 TQGLSAGTYFVR
+261 TQGFSAGTYFVKVR
-273 VCGYN
+273 GNN

-283 QYGVTVNYS
+283 QYGVTVNY
-292 VGKPGKFRVSSRGS
+292 
-306 NSLKLAW
+306 
-313 NKPAGATGYQL
+313 
-324 QRKSGNSYKA
+324 
-334 LATVKGTSYT
+334 
-344 HKSLSAGAGY
+344 KSLTAGAGY

>member
-1 MKRVLSL
+1 MKRVLSF
-8 ALSLVMLLSVTGG
+8 ALSLVMLLSITGG

-46 VPVNSTIYGVCR
+46 VPVNSTIYGVCS
-58 KYDRKYDYDWYKFTL
+58 DYSYSDTDWYKFTL

-83 SFNRADADGAWSVY
+83 SFNRADADGDWYVY
-97 LYKYDG
+97 LYKYEG
-103 NGDCTK
+103 NGDYST
-109 LDHKYVYVYDGSYTF
+109 LDYEDVYVYDGSYTF

-135 VEVRALEGRGYSASA
+135 VKVYGYNSAC
-150 WGRQYSITPKCSY
+150 GRQYSITPKCSY

-179 PLSMGETRYGVCLSY
+179 PLSMGTTRYGVNPTSS
-194 DDSDLYDCDWYKFT
+194 DDDWYKFT

-214 VSVTFT
+214 VSVAFT

-226 NGDWDVYLYKYT
+226 DGDWGVYLYKY
-238 GNGGY
+238 NGGGEY
-243 SRVTDEDVY
+243 AQLAYEDVC

-261 TQGLSAGTYFVR
+261 TQGLSAGTYFVK
-273 VCGYN
+273 VSGCN

-292 VGKPGKFRVSSRGS
+292 VGKPGKSRVSSRGS

-324 QRKSGNSYKA
+324 QRKSGNSYKT

-344 HKSLSAGAGY
+344 HKSLTAGAGY

-387 TGLRATKS
+387 TGLSATKS

-419 DKNFKKVV
+419 DKNFKKMV

>member
-46 VPVNSTIYGVCR
+46 VPVNSTIYGVCSDNG
-58 KYDRKYDYDWYKFTL
+58 DRDWYKFTL

-83 SFNRADADGAWSVY
+83 SFDRADEDGYWRVY
-97 LYKYDG
+97 LYKYEG
-103 NGDCTK
+103 NGNYAN
-109 LDHKYVYVYDGSYTF
+109 LDNEIVYVYDGSYTF

-135 VEVRALEGRGYSASA
+135 VKVYGYNSAC
-150 WGRQYSITPKCSY
+150 GRQYSITPKCSY

-179 PLSMGETRYGVCLSY
+179 PLSMGVTRYGVCRGY
-194 DDSDLYDCDWYKFT
+194 DRDWYKFV
-208 LNSPAS
+208 LNAPST

-226 NGDWDVYLYKYT
+226 DGDWDVYLYKYK
-238 GNGGY
+238 GDGEY
-243 SRVTDEDVY
+243 DQLAYKDVY

-261 TQGLSAGTYFVR
+261 TLGLSAGTYFVKVR
-273 VCGYN
+273 GNN

-344 HKSLSAGAGY
+344 HKSLTAGAGY

-387 TGLRATKS
+387 TGLSATKS

-419 DKNFKKVV
+419 DKNFKKMV

-449 RYYVKVRAYKTVNGN
+449 RYYVKVRAYKTGNGN

>member
-1 MKRVLSL
+1 MKRVLSF
-8 ALSLVMLLSVTGG
+8 ALSLVMLLSITGG

-46 VPVNSTIYGVCR
+46 VPVNSTIYGACR
-58 KYDRKYDYDWYKFTL
+58 EYDHDWYKFTL

-83 SFNRADADGAWSVY
+83 SFNRADADGDWSVY

-103 NGDCTK
+103 NGDYTK
-109 LDHKYVYVYDGSYTF
+109 LDYKDVYVYDGSYTF

-135 VEVRALEGRGYSASA
+135 VKVYGYNSAC
-150 WGRQYSITPKCSY
+150 GRQYSITPKCSY
-163 VSNWETE
+163 VSNWETG

-179 PLSMGETRYGVCLSY
+179 PLSMGVTRYGVCREY
-194 DDSDLYDCDWYKFT
+194 DHDWYKFVLKAPST
-208 LNSPAS
+208 

-226 NGDWDVYLYKYT
+226 DGDWGVYLYKYK
-238 GNGGY
+238 GDGEY
-243 SRVTDEDVY
+243 AQLAYKDVY
-252 VSDGNYTFP
+252 ISDGNYTFP
-261 TQGLSAGTYFVR
+261 TQGLSAGTYFVK
-273 VCGYN
+273 VYGYN

-283 QYGVTVNYS
+283 QYGVTVNYA
-292 VGKPGKFRVSSRGS
+292 VGKPSKFRVRSRKT
-306 NSLKLAW
+306 NALTLAW

-324 QRKSGNSYKA
+324 QRKSGHSYKA

-427 SKTTVSGQKK
+427 SKTNVSGQKK

>member
-1 MKRVLSL
+1 MKRVLSF
-8 ALSLVMLLSVTGG
+8 ALSLVMLMSITGG

-58 KYDRKYDYDWYKFTL
+58 EYDSDWYKFTL
-73 SSPAKVNVQF
+73 SSSAKVNVQF
-83 SFNRADADGAWSVY
+83 SFNRADADGESDVY

-103 NGDCTK
+103 NGDYTQLEYK
-109 LDHKYVYVYDGSYTF
+109 DVYVYDGSYTF

-135 VEVRALEGRGYSASA
+135 VKVYGYNSAC
-150 WGRQYSITPKCSY
+150 GRQYSITPKCSY

-179 PLSMGETRYGVCLSY
+179 PLSMGVTRYGVCRGY
-194 DDSDLYDCDWYKFT
+194 DRDWYKFV
-208 LNSPAS
+208 LNAPST

-226 NGDWDVYLYKYT
+226 DGDWDVYLYKYK
-238 GNGGY
+238 GDGEY
-243 SRVTDEDVY
+243 DQLAYKDVY

-261 TQGLSAGTYFVR
+261 TQGLSAGTYFVK
-273 VCGYN
+273 VYGYN

-324 QRKSGNSYKA
+324 QRKSGNSYKT
-334 LATVKGTSYT
+334 LATVKGTSYN

>member
-1 MKRVLSL
+1 M
-8 ALSLVMLLSVTGG
+8 
-21 LGLTA
+21 
-26 YAGDTYYE
+26 
-34 TEDNDDYSSADY
+34 
-46 VPVNSTIYGVCR
+46 
-58 KYDRKYDYDWYKFTL
+58 
-73 SSPAKVNVQF
+73 
-83 SFNRADADGAWSVY
+83 
-97 LYKYDG
+97 
-103 NGDCTK
+103 
-109 LDHKYVYVYDGSYTF
+109 
-124 SSLGLPAGTYF
+124 
-135 VEVRALEGRGYSASA
+135 
-150 WGRQYSITPKCSY
+150 
-163 VSNWETE
+163 
-170 FNDEYTSAD
+170 
-179 PLSMGETRYGVCLSY
+179 
-194 DDSDLYDCDWYKFT
+194 
-208 LNSPAS
+208 
-214 VSVTFT
+214 
-220 HTKASA
+220 
-226 NGDWDVYLYKYT
+226 
-238 GNGGY
+238 
-243 SRVTDEDVY
+243 
-252 VSDGNYTFP
+252 
-261 TQGLSAGTYFVR
+261 
-273 VCGYN
+273 
-278 SACGR
+278 
-283 QYGVTVNYS
+283 TVNYS

-344 HKSLSAGAGY
+344 HKSLTAGAGY

-367 NYYSGWAYM
+367 NYYSGWVYM

-419 DKNFKKVV
+419 DKNFKKMV

-449 RYYVKVRAYKTVNGN
+449 RYYVKVRAYKTVKGN